1 MESDVKE
8 LSSSEVPKVGQL
20 LPTKL
25 HSAVPMGTVVVPA
38 RHRIGNLQETVLF
51 VQHSQ
56 FQTKFVIFAL
66 LTLS

>member
-38 RHRIGNLQETVLF
+38 HHRIGNLQETVLF
-51 VQHSQ
+51 VQHS
-56 FQTKFVIFAL
+56 
-66 LTLS
+66 

>member
-25 HSAVPMGTVVVPA
+25 HTAVPMGTVVGPA
-38 RHRIGNLQETVLF
+38 RHRIGSLQEAVLF
-51 VQHSQ
+51 VQHSY
-56 FQTKFVIFAL
+56 FQTQFIILAVFIRL
-66 LTLS
+66 